1 MSKRF
6 AARFVDL
13 VWPVAAVIV
22 VVLVLAATA
31 TTGYELSLISM
42 ACTNLI
48 ILAGLNLIAGYGG
61 QLALGQAAFVGAG
74 AYATVIAVVD
84 LKWNGGFALI
94 LAPVVS
100 GLLAVII
107 GLPSLRLRGLYFAVA
122 TLAFGVIFSQFLLQG
137 GALTG
142 GPDGRGGLTAL
153 NLFGLVFQTPSLM
166 FGLTAVVAAVALL
179 IVRGITRTWY
189 GWGLRAA
196 RVSEPAAS
204 GVGVSVFR
212 SRLGAFIL
220 SGVFGGVGGALMAF
234 QSMYVSPSSFTF
246 SDSINFFM
254 VLFLGGLGTF
264 LGPVVGAVIL
274 YVFARW
280 LTAFPDAE
288 PFILGA
294 VFLAALRFFPLGV
307 GGYVDGLFRRIQRR
321 RRSVRAQ
328 QIGPAEAERVE
339 KVGAAS

>member
-1 MSKRF
+1 MFRRF
-6 AARFVDL
+6 ALGLADI
-13 VWPVAAVIV
+13 VWPVAVLTV

-74 AYATVIAVVD
+74 AYVTVIAVVD

-94 LAPVVS
+94 AAPLVS
-100 GLLAVII
+100 GLFALII

-137 GALTG
+137 GSLTG
-142 GPDGRGGLTAL
+142 GPDGRGGLSPL
-153 NLFGLVFQTPSLM
+153 NLFGLAFQTPALM
-166 FGLTAVVAAVALL
+166 LTFTVIAAALALL
-179 IVRGITRTWY
+179 VVRGLTRTWY

-204 GVGVSVFR
+204 GVGVSVFG

-220 SGVFGGVGGALMAF
+220 SGVFGGIGGALMAF
-234 QSMYVSPSSFTF
+234 QSLYVSPSSFTF
-246 SDSINFFM
+246 SESINFFM

-307 GGYVDGLFRRIQRR
+307 GGYVESAYRRMQRR
-321 RRSVRAQ
+321 RRAVRSEPERPANAESVD
-328 QIGPAEAERVE
+328 